1 MNELAEL
8 TIKTHGGLK
17 SWGQFESV
25 SAHLDQGGALWALK
39 GQAGLLITPTSRPV
53 SEASGHHTRPSA
65 HQGQHPYLNPT
76 GTRGSPA
83 GEVLEELREP
93 RASFAGHTL
102 ETPWSTLQLAYFVG
116 CAIWTY
122 LNTPFLLA
130 HPGVASEELSPW
142 EENGETWRRLRVS
155 YPDDIATH
163 SSVQTL
169 YIDGDGLLKR
179 HDYDVEIAG
188 NTPGAHFI
196 DEYKDVAGIAAS
208 MSANDPK
215 RTFRG
220 RRAIAVAVNSGLIL
234 SMVPSAPIS
243 CGFGLE
249 IGSHVTVG

>member
-17 SWGQFESV
+17 RWGQFESV
-25 SAHLDQGGALWALK
+25 SAHLDQGRALWALK
-39 GQAGLLITPTSRPV
+39 GQAGTLDHTNVTAGLRSEWASHAPFDPSGARSRFEPHRV
-53 SEASGHHTRPSA
+53 ALE
-65 HQGQHPYLNPT
+65 
-76 GTRGSPA
+76 SPE
-83 GEVLEELREP
+83 GEVVEELREP
-93 RASFAGHTL
+93 RASFAGHAL

-116 CAIWTY
+116 CAMWTY

-155 YPDDIATH
+155 YPGDIATH

-196 DEYKDVAGIAAS
+196 DVAGIMFPTKRRIFPRQADGTAS
-208 MSANDPK
+208 PEPLVVSIDLSD
-215 RTFRG
+215 
-220 RRAIAVAVNSGLIL
+220 IALK
-234 SMVPSAPIS
+234 
-243 CGFGLE
+243 
-249 IGSHVTVG
+249 